1 MELLLVPVDKIQ
13 LALICLA
20 RVAAIIGSMPVF
32 GSGQVPARAKTLLA
46 LMLTALILPAVE
58 SYLPA
63 DAFTPLSLG
72 LLVANETL
80 LGIMLG
86 FVARLV
92 FTAVEF
98 GGTIVGYQM
107 GFAAANVYDPQNQRQ
122 VSLLSQFQNV
132 IAILIFLVLDI
143 HYVFIRVLVDSYQLL
158 PPGLLDFSAGAIP
171 FVMELTSRMFVLAIR
186 FSAPILAV
194 LLLSGLVLGILS
206 RVFPQLNV
214 FMLSFPINIG
224 LAFIIIGLTLNMVV
238 ALISREFSLLPDHFE
253 HLLLLLKGRLDG

>member
-20 RVAAIIGSMPVF
+20 RVAGIMGSIPVL
-32 GSGQVPARAKTLLA
+32 GSAQVPTKAKTILA
-46 LMLTALILPAVE
+46 LLLTALLFPSVE
-58 SYLPA
+58 SFLPQQDFQPVA
-63 DAFTPLSLG
+63 LG
-72 LLVANETL
+72 LLVANEAL
-80 LGIMLG
+80 LGIIFG
-86 FVARLV
+86 FIARII

-122 VSLLSQFQNV
+122 VSLISQFQNV
-132 IAILIFLVLDI
+132 FAILIYLALDV
-143 HYVFIRVLVDSYQLL
+143 HHVFIRVMVDSYHVL
-158 PPGLLDFSAGAIP
+158 PPGMLDFSGGAVP
-171 FVMELTSRMFVLAIR
+171 FVMELTGQMFSLAVR

-194 LLLSGLVLGILS
+194 LLLSGLVLGVLA

-224 LAFIIIGLTLNMVV
+224 MAFLIIGLTMNLV
-238 ALISREFSLLPDHFE
+238 AGLLSREFSMLPERFE
-253 HLLLLLKGRLDG
+253 QLLLLLKGR